1 MIQLKWPMHA
11 VLTNTTGSSFLSRLN
26 MWRLR
31 PSTLHRCQHTCTFVN
46 NGFESRVN
54 DGSQKCHWGLVH
66 KGMFCHSSLMTETE
80 LVVDKCSVEV
90 SRREQITPIVKVSQT
105 KRSKEC
111 LSYFHL
117 AGLHNWNLCM
127 WMMTWNDIL
136 IFVLL
141 CFYMEENVNVSTQQ
155 TSDLYFNLSLCR
167 GRQGANDIQP
177 WDISTH
183 GQHTE
188 WHGGLG
194 EEHPQGDMG
203 SVWRRWAS
211 ATSLS
216 E

>member
-1 MIQLKWPMHA
+1 MSQLKWPMHA
-11 VLTNTTGSSFLSRLN
+11 VLTNKTGSSFLSRLN

-80 LVVDKCSVEV
+80 LVVDKCFVEV

-117 AGLHNWNLCM
+117 AGPHNWNRVCEWWLEMIFWYSCYCVF
-127 WMMTWNDIL
+127 TWKKMLTFQPNK
-136 IFVLL
+136 LL
-141 CFYMEENVNVSTQQ
+141 TFISM
-155 TSDLYFNLSLCR
+155 FSL
-167 GRQGANDIQP
+167 
-177 WDISTH
+177 
-183 GQHTE
+183 
-188 WHGGLG
+188 
-194 EEHPQGDMG
+194 
-203 SVWRRWAS
+203 
-211 ATSLS
+211 
-216 E
+216 